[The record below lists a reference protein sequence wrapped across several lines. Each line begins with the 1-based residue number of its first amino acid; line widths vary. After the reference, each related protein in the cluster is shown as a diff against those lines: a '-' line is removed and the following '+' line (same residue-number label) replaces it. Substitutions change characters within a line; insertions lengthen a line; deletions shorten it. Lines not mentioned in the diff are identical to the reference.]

1 MRASL
6 TLLLQL
12 KLMMM
17 LMLMTKVMVCI
28 SAKVILDVDWQS
40 PDMQPRP
47 PYTTKKQSNVTN
59 RYILYRTR
67 KSRD

>member
-40 PDMQPRP
+40 PDMPAMHHEKTVQR
-47 PYTTKKQSNVTN
+47 N
-59 RYILYRTR
+59 
-67 KSRD
+67 